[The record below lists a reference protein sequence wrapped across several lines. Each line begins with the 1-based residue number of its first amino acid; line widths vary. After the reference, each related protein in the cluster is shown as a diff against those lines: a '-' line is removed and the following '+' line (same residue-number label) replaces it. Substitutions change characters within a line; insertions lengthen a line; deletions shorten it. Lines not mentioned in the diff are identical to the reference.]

1 MPVVRDAAGHTTVWT
16 YAGGRANAMLA
27 SSLRLGGMLVAS
39 TDGLAL
45 EVRNADASAV
55 AAAIA
60 RVDPAAARP
69 EVPPGL
75 AAELKFS
82 ECLPPQIVAAVVEGR
97 LSDHAA
103 LDEAL
108 RRPRRVITAGY

>member
-1 MPVVRDAAGHTTVWT
+1 
-16 YAGGRANAMLA
+16 MLA
-27 SSLRLGGMLVAS
+27 HALRLWGTSVAS
-39 TDGLAL
+39 ADGLAL
-45 EVRNADASAV
+45 VVRNADLGAV
-55 AAAIA
+55 ATAID

-82 ECLPPQIVAAVVEGR
+82 ECLPPEIVATVVEAR
-97 LSDHAA
+97 LSDRAA

-108 RRPRRVITAGY
+108 RRPRRVITAG